1 MENVRHFPVL
11 AMLQKS
17 ENSQIWFLL
26 WQAIL
31 CPLWTQNL
39 CLQQRYLFSKL
50 TLFFGELLRN
60 FRNTLNINCLVLA
73 FYLTNFR
80 FIFLLAKHI
89 IELSKDLVQSIL
101 QKFNYGKHRFC
112 STEATKSLVREYPK
126 TSINST
132 FSRIN
137 FLNRLC
143 LEYQNSKSVLIEV
156 FEFWN

>member
-1 MENVRHFPVL
+1 MSDIFQCLLCYKNLKILKFDFCFDKRFCVL
-11 AMLQKS
+11 CGHK
-17 ENSQIWFLL
+17 I
-26 WQAIL
+26 
-31 CPLWTQNL
+31 C
-39 CLQQRYLFSKL
+39 YLSSKL

-112 STEATKSLVREYPK
+112 STKATKSLVREYPK
-126 TSINST
+126 TLINSPK
-132 FSRIN
+132 SRIN
-137 FLNRLC
+137 FFNRLH
-143 LEYQNSKSVLIEV
+143 SK
-156 FEFWN
+156 

>member
-1 MENVRHFPVL
+1 MTHFTVL
-11 AMLQKS
+11 AILQKS
-17 ENSQIWFLL
+17 ENSKIWFLL

-39 CLQQRYLFSKL
+39 CLQQRYLSSKL

-80 FIFLLAKHI
+80 FIFLLGKHI

-112 STEATKSLVREYPK
+112 STKATKSLVREYPK
-126 TSINST
+126 TLINSPK
-132 FSRIN
+132 SRIN
-137 FLNRLC
+137 FFNRLH
-143 LEYQNSKSVLIEV
+143 SK
-156 FEFWN
+156 

>member
-31 CPLWTQNL
+31 CPQWTQNL
-39 CLQQRYLFSKL
+39 CLQQR
-50 TLFFGELLRN
+50 
-60 FRNTLNINCLVLA
+60 

-112 STEATKSLVREYPK
+112 STKATKSLVREYPK

>member
-1 MENVRHFPVL
+1 MSDIFQCLLCYKNLKILKFDFCFDKRFCVL
-11 AMLQKS
+11 CGHKIYAC
-17 ENSQIWFLL
+17 NSVI
-26 WQAIL
+26 
-31 CPLWTQNL
+31 
-39 CLQQRYLFSKL
+39 SKL

-156 FEFWN
+156 FEF